1 MLDIGWTEIAIISVI
16 ALVVVGPKDLPGL
29 VRTIGR
35 WSGKARKY
43 SRDFTRKF
51 EEIADQN
58 ELAEVRKELEEANRE
73 LAAAGR
79 VEEAATGKIAGAAEP
94 ASKAN
99 GGSRPDSGNG
109 GTSPGEKDPSAKA
122 AEDSSV
128 KAAEDSSVESGI
140 APPATEP
147 AAPAAPDTQAAPP
160 KT

>member
-1 MLDIGWTEIAIISVI
+1 MLDIGWTEIAIISLI

-43 SRDFTRKF
+43 SRDFTRNF
-51 EEIADQN
+51 EEIAEQN

-73 LAAAGR
+73 LAVGGYT
-79 VEEAATGKIAGAAEP
+79 EGAATGKIAAAAES

-99 GGSRPDSGNG
+99 GGSRQDSGNG
-109 GTSPGEKDPSAKA
+109 GTPPGEKDPSA
-122 AEDSSV
+122 

-147 AAPAAPDTQAAPP
+147 AAPAAPDTEAVPP